1 MTDAPCIDVALG
13 YDPGGDGGHGVAA
26 VHFDPA
32 SAATVEFETVKT
44 VEHAVTWLAA
54 RLPRRE
60 GSRAAIG
67 IDTLTVWSTG
77 SAGWRPADAW
87 LRQMYSSVR
96 NSVAAPNSL
105 FGSMAIGGV
114 GVLVALRELAPSL
127 IVSETHP
134 KVLYFA
140 IANEKYAFDA
150 DAGSTMNE
158 RLRGWTGWAG
168 VTPRNDHQWDAVAS
182 AWAVHEGA
190 VGRWERD
197 LHALPT
203 RGGERLLRPAG
214 PSHFFWPPSST
225 EATSR

>member
-1 MTDAPCIDVALG
+1 MRIDVALG
-13 YDPGGDGGHGVAA
+13 YDPGGDGRHGVAA
-26 VHFDPA
+26 VHLDAAAGA
-32 SAATVEFETVKT
+32 SRIEYETLRTVEDAAT
-44 VEHAVTWLAA
+44 WLQD

-87 LRQMYSSVR
+87 LREKYPSVK

-114 GVLVALRELAPSL
+114 GVLVSLREHASL

-140 IANEKYAFDA
+140 LAQRRYAFDA
-150 DAGSTMNE
+150 DAGAPMTAD
-158 RLRGWTGWAG
+158 LRAWTGWTEVA
-168 VTPRNDHQWDAVAS
+168 PRDDHQWDALAS
-182 AWAVHEGA
+182 AWAVHEGVA
-190 VGRWERD
+190 GRWVRD

-203 RGGERLLRPAG
+203 RAGERLVRPAG
-214 PSHFFWPPSST
+214 PSHFFWP
-225 EATSR
+225 ATPAATTRDQ